1 MTGYQEALFSGCES
15 AVLGRCV
22 APNGPALGLKS
33 QCGGKVGIREAKAAG
48 LDAVGMTTDAPSRAH
63 YYPGAE
69 PMKIKLIVERARAAR
84 WASRSSAGRVQASAS
99 TCWPRRCGTSMTV
112 AEVAGT
118 DLSCAPPFSPVW
130 DPVLLAAGKAA
141 SEV

>member
-1 MTGYQEALFSGCES
+1 MRPGAAHLSP
-15 AVLGRCV
+15 GRCV

-69 PMKIKLIVERARAAR
+69 PMKIKLVVERGT
-84 WASRSSAGRVQASAS
+84 GRLLGAQIVGRTGADKRIDVLA
-99 TCWPRRCGTSMTV
+99 TALRNGMKV
-112 AEVAGT
+112 ADVAGM
-118 DLSCAPPFSPVW
+118 DISYAPPFSRVW